1 MAQVC
6 KHARF
11 VLGLAA
17 ASVAGTAALVAPA
30 APAQAGTVAPVAAG
44 RAPAGTVAPVAAGRA
59 QAADSSTVN
68 WDAIAHCES
77 GGNWTIN
84 TGNGYYGGLQFSRS
98 TWRAYGGGRFAP
110 TANQAT
116 RAEQIVIAER
126 VRRGQGL
133 GAWPHCG
140 RRAGSVKQ
148 FRARNTNGAATRR
161 STTVA
166 TVPTRATG
174 RFYVVRPGDTLA
186 SIAARARVTG
196 GWRAL
201 YTLNRAALSSPH
213 RIFPGQR
220 LNL

>member
-17 ASVAGTAALVAPA
+17 ASVAGTAALAAPA
-30 APAQAGTVAPVAAG
+30 APAQAQVAGVAPVTAARG
-44 RAPAGTVAPVAAGRA
+44 PG
-59 QAADSSTVN
+59 VN

-77 GGNWTIN
+77 GGNWSIN

-98 TWRAYGGGRFAP
+98 TWRAYGGGRFAA
-110 TANQAT
+110 TADQAT
-116 RAEQIVIAER
+116 RAEQILVAER
-126 VRRGQGL
+126 VRDGQGL

-140 RRAGSVKQ
+140 RRAGSAGT
-148 FRARNTNGAATRR
+148 FRARNTTGAKVTRNRGATA
-161 STTVA
+161 S
-166 TVPTRATG
+166 G

-186 SIAARARVTG
+186 SIAARAGLSG
-196 GWRAL
+196 GWRTL
-201 YTLNRAALSSPH
+201 YTLNRAVLSSPH
-213 RIFPGQR
+213 RIYPGQR